1 MNKEYVEFLK
11 MLSPFIILAISTIL
25 IPWIKRFYSSYI
37 SFFSLPTSKKIEAIE
52 YINGYKKSSNTLE
65 KLKHKIII
73 SDYKLHENTDYQSV

>member
-37 SFFSLPTSKKIEAIE
+37 SFFSLPTSKKI
-52 YINGYKKSSNTLE
+52 
-65 KLKHKIII
+65 
-73 SDYKLHENTDYQSV
+73 

>member
-52 YINGYKKSSNTLE
+52 YINGYKKVVTPGKTKAQNNNKRL
-65 KLKHKIII
+65 
-73 SDYKLHENTDYQSV
+73 

>member
-52 YINGYKKSSNTLE
+52 YINGYKKVVTPWKN
-65 KLKHKIII
+65 
-73 SDYKLHENTDYQSV
+73 